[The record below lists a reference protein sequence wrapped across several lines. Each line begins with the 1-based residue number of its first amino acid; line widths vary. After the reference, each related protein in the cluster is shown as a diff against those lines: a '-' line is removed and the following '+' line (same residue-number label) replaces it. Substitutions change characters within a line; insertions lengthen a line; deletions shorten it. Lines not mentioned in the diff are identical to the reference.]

1 MKFITLLSV
10 LLCLFPAIAKAQDNK
25 GSNLRERKVLKLINA
40 LPEIIASNKLRM
52 KKDPQRPLKA
62 YIEFTPKDKYYQVSV
77 CDDFAD
83 RLFAYYR
90 FKVNA
95 VTYAIFYDDVEKG
108 KLVPLKVW
116 QKHPYGIYS
125 KR

>member
-1 MKFITLLSV
+1 
-10 LLCLFPAIAKAQDNK
+10 
-25 GSNLRERKVLKLINA
+25 VLKLINA

-62 YIEFTPKDKYYQVSV
+62 YIEFTPTAKDKYYQVSV

-95 VTYAIFYDDVEKG
+95 VTYAIFYDDVENG